1 VPSWQIQIPLKTR
14 PTQKLALSL
23 GKIILTGLLVLS
35 FSLYFLYPQIF
46 YCELIGLSGFKSG
59 NGKIYF
65 SPDIKTKE
73 YAGLKRLV
81 SRAES
86 RIDSF
91 YTGRNS
97 SPKVI
102 ICRTPQQYRRYCSS
116 TEGAGCSIGTPWGS
130 TYVILNAQ
138 GMNTDVIA
146 HEMSH
151 IELLK
156 RLGWWKTAREV
167 PQWFNEGLA
176 LMLDRR
182 FIVETDP
189 VQRYRAY
196 RAEWR
201 YYTRNGRNRLS
212 LKEISTISEFFKGDQ
227 RHVMTAYMTSGMEVS
242 RWLIKD
248 EKGALARLIKQ
259 MNEGRTF
266 AEAYGAH
273 QFKDSKKI
281 SE

>member
-1 VPSWQIQIPLKTR
+1 MKTKPNR
-14 PTQKLALSL
+14 KLVLSF
-23 GKIILTGLLVLS
+23 GKIVLTGLLVLS

-46 YCELIGLSGFKSG
+46 YCELIGLSGFRSD
-59 NGKIYF
+59 NGKVYF
-65 SPDIKTKE
+65 SPDINARK
-73 YAGLKRLV
+73 YAGLKKLV

-91 YTGRNS
+91 YSGRKS
-97 SPKVI
+97 SPKII

-130 TYVILNAQ
+130 AYVILNAQ

-156 RLGWWKTAREV
+156 RLGWWKTARQV

-182 FIVETDP
+182 FVAETNP
-189 VQRYRAY
+189 ARRYRAY
-196 RAEWR
+196 RSEWR
-201 YYTRNGRNRLS
+201 YYTGNGRNVLT
-212 LKEISTISEFFKGDQ
+212 LNQISTIAEFFKGDQ
-227 RHVMTAYMTSGMEVS
+227 KHVMTAYMTSGMEVS
-242 RWLIKD
+242 RWLMKD
-248 EKGALARLIKQ
+248 EKAMLAGLIEQ
-259 MNEGRTF
+259 MNGGKTF
-266 AEAYGAH
+266 ADAYGAPG
-273 QFKDSKKI
+273 FKDSKKI